1 MNEKTIIKGYKVFNP
16 DWTCRGFQYEVGK
29 TFKHDGNIEMCGAGF
44 HFCQK
49 ASDCFD
55 YYRFDSQNKV
65 AEVEAI
71 GLVKTRD
78 NKSVT
83 DEIKIVREI
92 PWQELL
98 TIVNEGNDCTGLCN
112 TGNRNTGNRNTGNSN
127 TGNCNTGDWNT
138 GNSNTGNCNTGD
150 CNTGDWNTGNRNT
163 GDCNT
168 GDWNTGN
175 RNTGNCN
182 TGDCNTGNWN
192 TGNRNTGNCNTGN
205 RNTGNCNTGD
215 WNTGNCNTGF
225 FNTNDGVLFA
235 FNKPLKMS
243 RNEFLNNKGLQILN
257 WNYENNWW
265 IYSQNMTNKEKAAHP
280 EHIATGGYL
289 KTVSFKEACK
299 IMWDKLTDKE
309 KVEVAKI
316 PNFDSKIFEEI
327 TGIKVEM
334 DGGNNE

>member
-1 MNEKTIIKGYKVFNP
+1 MSEKIIIKGYKVFNP
-16 DWTCRGFQYEVGK
+16 DWTCKGFQYEVGK
-29 TFKHDGNIEMCGAGF
+29 TFKHNGNIKMCGAGF

-55 YYRFDSQNKV
+55 YYRFDSRNKV

-71 GLVKTRD
+71 GLVETSG

-98 TIVNEGNDCTGLCN
+98 TIVNKGNDCTGLCN
-112 TGNRNTGNRNTGNSN
+112 TGIRNTGNCNTGNWNTGDCNTGNCNTGNWNTGDCNTGNWNTGDWN

-138 GNSNTGNCNTGD
+138 GNC
-150 CNTGDWNTGNRNT
+150 
-163 GDCNT
+163 
-168 GDWNTGN
+168 
-175 RNTGNCN
+175 
-182 TGDCNTGNWN
+182 
-192 TGNRNTGNCNTGN
+192 
-205 RNTGNCNTGD
+205 
-215 WNTGNCNTGF
+215 NTGNCNTGF

-243 RNEFLNNKGLQILN
+243 RSEFLNNKGVKILN

-265 IYSQNMTNKEKAAHP
+265 IYSQNMTDEEKATHP
-280 EHIATGGYL
+280 EHTTTGGYL

-299 IMWDKLTDKE
+299 IMWEKLTDEE
-309 KVEVAKI
+309 KAEVTKI
-316 PNFDSKIFEEI
+316 PNFDSEIFEEI
-327 TGIKVEM
+327 TGIKTEM
-334 DGGNNE
+334 NGGNDE

>member
-1 MNEKTIIKGYKVFNP
+1 MSEKAIIKGYKVFNP

-55 YYRFDSQNKV
+55 YYRFDSRNKV
-65 AEVEAI
+65 AEIEAI
-71 GLVKTRD
+71 GRVETSG

-98 TIVNEGNDCTGLCN
+98 TIVNEGNGCTGLCN
-112 TGNRNTGNRNTGNSN
+112 TGNN
-127 TGNCNTGDWNT
+127 NTGDWNA
-138 GNSNTGNCNTGD
+138 
-150 CNTGDWNTGNRNT
+150 GDW
-163 GDCNT
+163 
-168 GDWNTGN
+168 
-175 RNTGNCN
+175 
-182 TGDCNTGNWN
+182 
-192 TGNRNTGNCNTGN
+192 
-205 RNTGNCNTGD
+205 
-215 WNTGNCNTGF
+215 NTGF

-243 RNEFLNNKGLQILN
+243 RSEFLNNKGVEILN

-265 IYSQNMTNKEKAAHP
+265 IYSPNMTDEEKATHP
-280 EHIATGGYL
+280 EHTTIGGYL

-299 IMWDKLTDKE
+299 IMWNKLTDKE
-309 KVEVAKI
+309 KAEVTKI
-316 PNFDSKIFEEI
+316 PNFDSKIF
-327 TGIKVEM
+327 
-334 DGGNNE
+334 